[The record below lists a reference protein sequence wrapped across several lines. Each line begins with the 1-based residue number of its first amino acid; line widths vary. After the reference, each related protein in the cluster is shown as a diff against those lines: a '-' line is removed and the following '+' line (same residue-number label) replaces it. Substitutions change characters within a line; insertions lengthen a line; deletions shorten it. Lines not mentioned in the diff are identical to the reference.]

1 MKNISLSILVA
12 LAFAAVSAAHAA
24 TKPNIVLI
32 VADDLGYADVGVH
45 GCKDFATPNIDSL
58 AKGGLQF
65 ASGYATS
72 AVCAPS
78 RAGILSGRYQDRFGF
93 QGNPKHGA
101 SDWGLPTSE
110 RTIADRLKTAGY
122 KTAAFG
128 KWHLG
133 EKPELHP
140 MSRGFD
146 EFFGFLGGMHDYFK
160 ANDPGWGAIMD
171 GRQTGELN
179 EYLTFAIAK
188 KGCAFIEQQKSQPFF
203 LYLAFNAPHQPAQA
217 PEDYLKKASNITDK
231 RRQTYAAMVMALDDS
246 IGRVLKTLRDNGL
259 EENTLIFFM
268 SDNGGPLIKGSAP
281 NGSRNDPLRGSKL
294 QLWEGGIRVPF
305 FAQWKG
311 HLPAGKIVSEPII
324 SLDILPTACA
334 VAGVETKPEWK
345 LDGLNLMPL
354 LEGKTEHLARTE
366 LFWKFG
372 SDQFAVRNG
381 GWKLVKVHADK
392 GLFDLDKDISEKV
405 DRTAER
411 APFAQE
417 LKAHWDGWDAKNPAV
432 TLKAAAEKP
441 GQSAGPEQ

>member
-1 MKNISLSILVA
+1 MKIKSISILLA
-12 LAFAAVSAAHAA
+12 LAFAAVNAAHAA
-24 TKPNIVLI
+24 KPNILLI
-32 VADDLGYADVGVH
+32 VADDLGYADLGVH
-45 GCKDFATPNIDSL
+45 GCKDFTTPNIDSL

-78 RAGILSGRYQDRFGF
+78 RAGLLSGRYQDHFGF

-101 SDWGLPTSE
+101 SDWGLPLAE

-133 EKPELHP
+133 EGQELHP

-160 ANDPGWGAIMD
+160 ANDPTWGPIMR
-171 GRQTGELN
+171 GREQGELK

-188 KGCAFIEQQKSQPFF
+188 EACAFIERQKADPFF
-203 LYLAFNAPHQPAQA
+203 IYLAFNAPHTPSQA
-217 PEDYLKKASNITDK
+217 PEDYLKKVPNITDK
-231 RRQTYAAMVMALDDS
+231 HRQTYAAMVMALDDS
-246 IGRVLKTLRDNGL
+246 IGRVLKTIRDKGM
-259 EENTLIFFM
+259 EENTLIFFL

-281 NGSRNDPLRGSKL
+281 NGSRNDPLRGGKL
-294 QLWEGGIRVPF
+294 QMWEGGIRVPF
-305 FAQWKG
+305 FVQWKG
-311 HLPAGKIVSEPII
+311 HLPAGQTVAEPVI

-354 LEGKTEHLARTE
+354 LEGKTSHLDRTE

-372 SDQFAVRNG
+372 NDQFAIRNG
-381 GWKLVKVHADK
+381 DWKLVKVHADK
-392 GLFDLDKDISEKV
+392 GLFNLTKDISETT

-411 APFAQE
+411 GPYAQE
-417 LKAHWDGWDAKNPAV
+417 LKTHWDGWNAKNPNIN
-432 TLKAAAEKP
+432 LKAAAEKG
-441 GQSAGPEQ
+441 GQSLNNE